1 MTMAFSGRLRALRRL
16 LREVDGFLVTD
27 MTNVRYLTG
36 FTGTSGFV
44 LLTREGGF
52 FVTDFRYALQA
63 EEEVTGLDTV
73 IERRAMPAAVKALVR
88 RAGVRRLGV
97 EDTISLRLHG
107 SLSEKGLRLKAFR
120 DPVLGLR
127 AVKQGEELDRIRE
140 AVRRAEAAFLEVKPY
155 IKTGAREDAI
165 GRRLELAL
173 RRKGSRRIPFDII
186 VASGPNSAMPHA
198 GVTGRALAPGDL
210 VVIDWGG
217 EADGYFSDMTRTFL
231 LGGGNAGK
239 KKEIYRLVL
248 KAQMKGIEAARAGVS
263 ASEID
268 SAARDVIK
276 KAGYGMYFGHGLG
289 HGVGLEVHEKP
300 HISKAA
306 RACVK
311 ENMVFTVEP
320 GVYVPGLGGVRI
332 EDMVVATPGGAD
344 VLTSIPRR
352 LEVL

>member
-1 MTMAFSGRLRALRRL
+1 MAFSGRLSGLRRL
-16 LREVDGFLVTD
+16 LREVDGFLVAD

-44 LLTREGGF
+44 LLTREDGF

-63 EEEVTGLDTV
+63 EEEVTGLNTV
-73 IERRAMPAAVKALVR
+73 IEKRAMPAAVKALVR
-88 RAGVRRLGV
+88 KTGVRRLGV
-97 EDTISLRLHG
+97 EDTISMRLHG
-107 SLSEKGLRLKAFR
+107 ALSKKGLRLKAFK
-120 DPVLGLR
+120 DPVGGLR
-127 AVKQGEELDRIRE
+127 AVKHREEIDSIRE
-140 AVRRAEAAFLEVKPY
+140 AVRRAEAAFLEVKPH
-155 IKTGAREDAI
+155 IRAGAREAAI
-165 GRRLELAL
+165 GRRLETAL

-217 EADGYFSDMTRTFL
+217 EAGGYFSDMTRTFL
-231 LGGGNAGK
+231 LRGGSTGK
-239 KKEIYRLVL
+239 KKEIYKLVL
-248 KAQMKGIEAARAGVS
+248 RAQMKGIEAARAGVS

-268 SAARDVIK
+268 NAARDVIK
-276 KAGYGMYFGHGLG
+276 KAGYGLYFGHGLG

-300 HISKAA
+300 RISRGA
-306 RACVK
+306 RARVK

-320 GVYVPGLGGVRI
+320 GVYVPGVGGVRI
-332 EDMVVATPGGAD
+332 EDMVMATRGGAD
-344 VLTSIPRR
+344 VLTSLPRR